1 MEINDVLKEFG
12 LGQYEKMAYLALLSI
27 GRAKSAQIA
36 KASNVSY
43 GRIYEILQKLE
54 EKGLIMIIPTEPKT
68 FEAIEPKQAF
78 NMIIRKKEESLN
90 SLKREIETIKIPEK
104 KEKVIEQDK
113 IIVLQ
118 GKQKQISMISEMHE
132 RAKKDILMIPGVYEP
147 IVSRKVGTLRALN
160 NGVKIKRIIR
170 KITPKNRE
178 ILKQSVNLGEELRR
192 NLIPG
197 LRLIVIDE
205 KEAMISIVN
214 EDSKER
220 DRMSI
225 YTTNK
230 NFAKSMA
237 TFFDSIW
244 ENSEKVKAV
253 K

>member
-1 MEINDVLKEFG
+1 MKDVLDEFG
-12 LGQYEKMAYLALLSI
+12 LSQYEKMAYLALLRI
-27 GRAKSAQIA
+27 GRSKSAQIS

-54 EKGLIMIIPTEPKT
+54 EKGLIMIIPTEPKS

-78 NMIIRKKEESLN
+78 NMMIRKREESLN
-90 SLKREIETIKIPEK
+90 ILKREIETLKIPDK
-104 KEKVIEQDK
+104 KERPIEEDN

-132 RAKKDILMIPGVYEP
+132 RAKADILMIPGVYEP
-147 IVSRKVGTLRALN
+147 SVSRKIGTLRALN

-178 ILKQSVNLGEELRR
+178 ILKQSVKLGEELRR
-192 NLIPG
+192 NFIPG
-197 LRLIVIDE
+197 LRLIVVDN

-230 NFAKSMA
+230 NFAKSM
-237 TFFDSIW
+237 TVFFNSIW
-244 ENSEKVKAV
+244 ENSEKIKEVK
-253 K
+253 